1 MDRSKPK
8 GKVQV
13 FPILAALIVSAFFHG
28 FYIGYYFTFILF
40 GGLEFSWKLAET
52 TAFVQMLRKKVPA
65 PVITAIATVLLSVF
79 WKFISINLFLLSW
92 SNISKVA
99 SPFVCFMWALPFI
112 AIFASIL
119 APKARR
125 PKKVDSST
133 ETSKTE
139 NKSTEKDV

>member
-13 FPILAALIVSAFFHG
+13 FPILATLLVSAYFHG
-28 FYIGYYFTFILF
+28 FYIGYYLCFILF
-40 GGLEFSWKLAET
+40 GVLEFSWKLAET
-52 TAFVQMLRKKVPA
+52 TAFVQMLRKKLPA
-65 PVITAIATVLLSVF
+65 PVITAISTVLLSVLF
-79 WKFISINLFLLSW
+79 KFVFIPFFLLSW
-92 SNISKVA
+92 SNISKVV
-99 SPFVCFMWALPFI
+99 SPFMCFMWSLTFI
-112 AIFASIL
+112 ATFASIL

-125 PKKVDSST
+125 PNKVDSST